1 MSSFEDYIGKQ
12 PTAYGLMDSDPVF
25 IFECN
30 SIVRLVKRLLGDD
43 ILTVELTNRQI
54 YTCLEF
60 SFMEYGKLV
69 GSYQI
74 QSQISSLLGLTN
86 AFSGSVV
93 SGTLS
98 SSYSVTGLYPQTSF
112 DFMMR
117 QADAYAAYS
126 GLGGQYSNDLVY
138 FDLESGKQN
147 YNLYTE
153 LKDVSG
159 SLYHTTVP
167 SSSLGSKIRVF
178 DVFHYEPLAAQS
190 YLINGGSNSNMIAS
204 EFNYDSYTA
213 VNSSVFRVLPVFED
227 ILRRSMLETAAR
239 VRRSHYSYRIQGRE
253 IQVFPVP
260 NNLDRYGTKLWLR
273 VARNF
278 DNYSS
283 INPAVEA
290 NGYLVPGTTSTSVS
304 GVGVGGVVGSPS
316 QIPITIIP
324 PALINEVGRQWVRAY
339 CLALCKMVLGRV
351 RGKFRTIPIPGSD
364 LELNHDE
371 LINEAKE
378 EMEKLRTDFK
388 EFLGN
393 LSYDKIIETEANK
406 AESMN
411 RFLKLQ
417 PFPLG
422 KAIYIG

>member
-1 MSSFEDYIGKQ
+1 MSEFVDYLGKN
-12 PTAYGLMDSDPVF
+12 PTAYSLYDTDV
-25 IFECN
+25 IFQWECN
-30 SIVRLVKRLLGDD
+30 SMVRLAKRTLGDD
-43 ILTVELTNRQI
+43 VLTVELTNRQI
-54 YTCLEF
+54 YTNLEYA
-60 SFMEYGKLV
+60 FMEYGRLI
-69 GSYQI
+69 GEAQI
-74 QSQISSLLGLTN
+74 NSQISSLLGLSN

-117 QADAYAAYS
+117 QADAYAAYA
-126 GLGGQYSNDLVY
+126 GLGGNYSNDLVW
-138 FDLESGKQN
+138 FQLEEGKQN
-147 YNLYTE
+147 YNLYNE
-153 LKDVSG
+153 LKDASG

-167 SSSLGSKIRVF
+167 SSSLSSKIRVY
-178 DVFHYEPLAAQS
+178 DVYHYEPLAAQAS
-190 YLINGGSNSNMIAS
+190 LLNASNITNFLAT
-204 EFNYDSYTA
+204 EFQYESF
-213 VNSSVFRVLPVFED
+213 VNTSVFYVLPVYED
-227 ILRRSMLETAAR
+227 VLRRSMLETAAR

-253 IQVFPVP
+253 LQIFPVP
-260 NNLDRYGTKLWLR
+260 HNLDRYGSKLWLR

-290 NGYLVPGTTSTSVS
+290 NGYLVPGSTSTSVS
-304 GVGVGGVVGSPS
+304 GVGGVVGSPS

-324 PALINEVGRQWVRAY
+324 PSLINEVGRQWVRAY

-378 EMEKLRTDFK
+378 EMEKLKTEFK

-393 LSYDKIIETEANK
+393 LSYDKIIETEAAK

-411 RFLKLQ
+411 RFLRLQ